1 MQIEPLVSVKPGI
14 YMRLLENSMLR
25 LPKERVG
32 LNVGA
37 REERDDYHIVLLDD
51 ELILVPKSSNALMEH
66 P

>member
-1 MQIEPLVSVKPGI
+1 MESLLSIKPGT

-25 LPKERVG
+25 LAKERIGLSVG
-32 LNVGA
+32 S

-51 ELILVPKSSNALMEH
+51 ELILVPKTTNVQTEH